1 MSENTNPRKR
11 LIIKLSYPPGSRNT
25 DENKRRKIED
35 SVQPIVTCYWVDS
48 SYRTKS
54 SALSQPKNNDN
65 VVEDK
70 KMIKNQVS
78 KTTPEDNDNVVEDKK
93 MIKNQVS
100 NTVMPNNTVV
110 EDKKMI
116 KNQVSNTV
124 MPNNTVVE
132 DKKMI
137 KNQVLKTTA
146 LSQPEDNDNVVE
158 DKKMI
163 KNKVF
168 KTTASSQPKNNG
180 NVVEDKK
187 VIKNQVSSTVMS
199 NNIDVENKKQV
210 SKTEIAFN
218 SRKESSRGE
227 ECGLKK
233 KPMECVKRR
242 QCWLI
247 LKRMM
252 VDRDGWDLKD
262 PPKIAMV
269 DKSESKSKAI
279 GLKDIERKLRL
290 YATPD
295 EFASDIR
302 LVFSNAMR
310 MYPPRNHIYRIAKKF
325 SENFELKWK
334 SLKDTWKL
342 EDRGRSKTHKSRI
355 Y

>member
-35 SVQPIVTCYWVDS
+35 SVKPIVTCYWVDS

-70 KMIKNQVS
+70 KLIKNQVS
-78 KTTPEDNDNVVEDKK
+78 KTTAEDNDN
-93 MIKNQVS
+93 
-100 NTVMPNNTVV
+100 VV

-168 KTTASSQPKNNG
+168 KTRASSQPKNNE

-187 VIKNQVSSTVMS
+187 VIKNQVSNTVMP

-210 SKTEIAFN
+210 SKAEIAFN
-218 SRKESSRGE
+218 GRKESSRGE

-247 LKRMM
+247 LKK
-252 VDRDGWDLKD
+252 VQ
-262 PPKIAMV
+262 
-269 DKSESKSKAI
+269 
-279 GLKDIERKLRL
+279 
-290 YATPD
+290 
-295 EFASDIR
+295 
-302 LVFSNAMR
+302 
-310 MYPPRNHIYRIAKKF
+310 
-325 SENFELKWK
+325 
-334 SLKDTWKL
+334 
-342 EDRGRSKTHKSRI
+342 
-355 Y
+355 